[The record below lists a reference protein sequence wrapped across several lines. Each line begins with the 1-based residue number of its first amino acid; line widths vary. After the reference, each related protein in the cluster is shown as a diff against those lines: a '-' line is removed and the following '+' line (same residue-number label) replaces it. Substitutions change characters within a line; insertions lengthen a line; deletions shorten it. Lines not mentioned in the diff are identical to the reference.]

1 MAALAGSGP
10 PPEGLWLWA
19 TEVDGE
25 PGGVFTARH
34 LPASAPRACGG
45 DVVLRLGP
53 GPGRLPGRPA
63 AHVQAYAVL
72 AGTVVLVA
80 EWGLDSFGDWP
91 EIVRVTAAFTMGV
104 LTDLEARGADLLPHR
119 GRRPGHGRRD
129 GRRRPAR
136 SGLGRAGTDAVARR
150 APPHR
155 RGRAPRVPAPAVVGP
170 GQDRTALRV
179 PGAAVRRRGAMRQAP
194 LRRPGWLGMTGAG
207 AGRCLPLAAAG
218 RVPGRGHPAMPEASA
233 SSWARACPGG
243 R

>member
-1 MAALAGSGP
+1 MTAATDDARPGQTVPGGRDGTRRAEPADEVDVAALAGSGP
-10 PPEGLWLWA
+10 PPEGMWLWA

-72 AGTVVLVA
+72 AGILVLVA

-104 LTDLEARGADLLPHR
+104 LTDLEGRGADLLPHEAVDLETAAATAAV
-119 GRRPGHGRRD
+119 GL
-129 GRRRPAR
+129 PA
-136 SGLGRAGTDAVARR
+136 AVWA
-150 APPHR
+150 A
-155 RGRAPRVPAPAVVGP
+155 PAP
-170 GQDRTALRV
+170 
-179 PGAAVRRRGAMRQAP
+179 
-194 LRRPGWLGMTGAG
+194 
-207 AGRCLPLAAAG
+207 
-218 RVPGRGHPAMPEASA
+218 MP
-233 SSWARACPGG
+233 
-243 R
+243 